1 MNCIYLKQNFNRKLE
16 CKKDKNRM
24 PYKDC
29 TNCPYK
35 EYKLNN
41 SQIKKLC
48 RSSVKSLQTTAE
60 MKRKSNKLAKLE
72 KNRFSL
78 FTDNMN
84 KCYFC
89 NKPKDHI
96 HEIIYGKNR
105 INSMKYG
112 ITLPLCEE
120 HHRMMHNNI
129 NLTREYRKKGQVL
142 FQETYPD
149 LDFIDIFKENF
160 LNK

>member
-1 MNCIYLKQNFNRKLE
+1 MNNLKCRKQGFNKIICKRTNKEIKLSD
-16 CKKDKNRM
+16 CK
-24 PYKDC
+24 
-29 TNCPYK
+29 NCPYK
-35 EYKLNN
+35 EYKSNN
-41 SQIKKLC
+41 SQIKRNNKHKEALNTVKL
-48 RSSVKSLQTTAE
+48 KN
-60 MKRKSNKLAKLE
+60 KSNKLAKLE

-96 HEIIYGKNR
+96 HEVIYGKNR

-120 HHRMMHNNI
+120 HHRMMHNDI
-129 NLTREYRKKGQVL
+129 SLTKEYRKKGQVL
-142 FQETYPD
+142 FEETYPD
-149 LDFIDIFKENF
+149 LDFMDIFKEKF
-160 LNK
+160 L

>member
-1 MNCIYLKQNFNRKLE
+1 MNNKCIYLKQKFNKKLE
-16 CKKDKNRM
+16 CKKDKNRI
-24 PYKDC
+24 PFKNC
-29 TNCPYK
+29 KNCPYK
-35 EYKLNN
+35 EYKSNNLN
-41 SQIKKLC
+41 STKLKT
-48 RSSVKSLQTTAE
+48 RTS
-60 MKRKSNKLAKLE
+60 KLAKLE

-96 HEIIYGKNR
+96 HEVIYGKNR

-120 HHRMMHNNI
+120 HHRMMHNDI
-129 NLTREYRKKGQVL
+129 SLTKEYRKKGQVL
-142 FQETYPD
+142 FEETYPD
-149 LDFIDIFKENF
+149 LDFMDIFKEKF
-160 LNK
+160 L